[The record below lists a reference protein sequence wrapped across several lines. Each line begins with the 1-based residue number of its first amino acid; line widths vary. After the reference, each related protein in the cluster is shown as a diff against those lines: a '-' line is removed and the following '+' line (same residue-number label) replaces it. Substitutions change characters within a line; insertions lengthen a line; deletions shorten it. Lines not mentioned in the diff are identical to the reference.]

1 MPLSP
6 PQFFIKKSL
15 SLMFIYNIF
24 FLYLILM
31 FIAANTCWTY
41 RPHPNEC
48 SGGDLDGDLFF
59 ISWDK
64 DLIPCQTDNP
74 MDYTGRRP
82 RIMDHK
88 VTLEVIFQQTYM
100 LVYFYFLKKS
110 NVGKCESAPYL
121 LVRYLFS

>member
-1 MPLSP
+1 MKL
-6 PQFFIKKSL
+6 SL
-15 SLMFIYNIF
+15 SFLATLVPHHEIIIIF
-24 FLYLILM
+24 DVYCS
-31 FIAANTCWTY
+31 NTCWLAY

-64 DLIPCQTDNP
+64 DLIPAQTEAP

-88 VTLEVIFQQTYM
+88 VTLEVIFIKVSTC
-100 LVYFYFLKKS
+100 F
-110 NVGKCESAPYL
+110 
-121 LVRYLFS
+121 